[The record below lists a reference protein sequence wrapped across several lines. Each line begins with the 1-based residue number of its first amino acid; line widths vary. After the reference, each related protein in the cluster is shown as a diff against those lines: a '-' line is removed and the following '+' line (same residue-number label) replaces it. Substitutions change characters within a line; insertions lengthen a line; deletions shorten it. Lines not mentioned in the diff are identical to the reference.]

1 MGGEE
6 KGKRKRYNDGLQVM
20 TPWPVIELARQC
32 HDPRQL
38 LALQKFQ
45 ARAAAGTHVADLA
58 LRSPFFGAGG
68 RVTATDNGGA
78 LVLRCCHNCVKHTL
92 AP

>member
-1 MGGEE
+1 MGGGE

-45 ARAAAGTHVADLA
+45 ARAAAGHDLDQVQSAEGLA
-58 LRSPFFGAGG
+58 LVAFYLIYVATVAGLSMV
-68 RVTATDNGGA
+68 R
-78 LVLRCCHNCVKHTL
+78 
-92 AP
+92 P